1 MSSINVQL
9 GIESEDEL
17 TTILTLDRKI
27 KRIIF
32 DTLHKWNGKEEVL
45 MSFSQIKQI
54 AGRAGR
60 FGQHNAGSEGGV
72 TTLNEQDLPLLRQIL
87 PSPLTPVPR
96 AVVDPGYERLAQL
109 ALLLPDEAS
118 YAELLETYESLVHM
132 SPACMPAAVAPHV
145 KLSELLKGFTM
156 DLTLKE
162 MVTFG
167 YAPVNLRDN
176 KVVSAFQNY
185 VKAYI
190 DEGEVLLDNALESGR
205 LVPNLELVELT
216 RKSMHD
222 LSSSQLRAGA
232 TPTPIPA
239 AVVTAIPGL
248 ESLHKALV
256 LYLWLSFR
264 LPLNFPERTEASE
277 LKLRTEEMLDFC
289 LERLPGLK
297 KKRGIKHKR
306 GGHSVDDEE
315 LQAATMSNTRKL
327 EWMPRDKLDAMRMKQ
342 QYDNLDVLPD
352 DRL

>member
-1 MSSINVQL
+1 MADQAH
-9 GIESEDEL
+9 
-17 TTILTLDRKI
+17 TARRKI
-27 KRIIF
+27 KRIVF
-32 DTLHKWNGKEEVL
+32 ETLHKWNGKEEVL

-96 AVVDPGYERLAQL
+96 AVVEPGYDRLAQL
-109 ALLLPDEAS
+109 ALLLPNEAS

-132 SPACMPAAVAPHV
+132 SPACMPAAVLPHI
-145 KLSELLKGFTM
+145 KLSELLKGFTK

-176 KVVSAFQNY
+176 KVVTAFQNF

-190 DEGEVLLDNALESGR
+190 DEGEVLLEDALESGR
-205 LVPNLELVELT
+205 LIPNLELVELT

-222 LSSSQLRAGA
+222 LSTSQLRAGV
-232 TPTPIPA
+232 TPAPIPA
-239 AVVTAIPGL
+239 AIVTAIPGL

-264 LPLNFPERTEASE
+264 LPLNFPERTEATE
-277 LKLRTEEMLDFC
+277 LKLRTEAMLDFC

-306 GGHSVDDEE
+306 GGQSIMDDE
-315 LQAATMSNTRKL
+315 LQAMPRSDTRKL
-327 EWMPRDKLDAMRMKQ
+327 EWMPREKLDAMRMKH
-342 QYDNLDVLPD
+342 QYGNLDVLPD
-352 DRL
+352 NRL